1 MLCATIPLSRRRW
14 RATAPRRRSA
24 TGSAT
29 ARAGRG
35 ADGPRIPSESSE
47 GYELP
52 PKLPPSPGGGDE
64 RVTGAGAK
72 YAATYHARAVSP
84 GHGGDFSPLKKTG
97 LIVKRASSPRA
108 PAKLTAEF
116 LDALGSRLSSVRD
129 LLTAPHEPGDAPGTG

>member
-1 MLCATIPLSRRRW
+1 M
-14 RATAPRRRSA
+14 
-24 TGSAT
+24 
-29 ARAGRG
+29 
-35 ADGPRIPSESSE
+35 
-47 GYELP
+47 
-52 PKLPPSPGGGDE
+52 
-64 RVTGAGAK
+64 TGAGAK